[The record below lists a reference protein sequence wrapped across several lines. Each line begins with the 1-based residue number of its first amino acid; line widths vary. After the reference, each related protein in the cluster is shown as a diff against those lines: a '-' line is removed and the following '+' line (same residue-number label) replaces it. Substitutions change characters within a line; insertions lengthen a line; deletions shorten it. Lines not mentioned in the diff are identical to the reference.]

1 LKVVLFI
8 FRVRHVNNQTCWKFL
23 NSIFFTYLICSS
35 LAYTGINVLEF
46 VFFQFLILKLE
57 KPSIVETI
65 TFGKY
70 EKTHVCNLK
79 KFKIFGG
86 VSDSHMIQLLERL
99 VFNNLQLIAYSLK
112 NAHLN
117 SSFHI
122 MYIYTCIC
130 KRRAY

>member
-1 LKVVLFI
+1 
-8 FRVRHVNNQTCWKFL
+8 
-23 NSIFFTYLICSS
+23 
-35 LAYTGINVLEF
+35 
-46 VFFQFLILKLE
+46 LILKLE

-112 NAHLN
+112 NAYLN
-117 SSFHI
+117 SG
-122 MYIYTCIC
+122 
-130 KRRAY
+130 